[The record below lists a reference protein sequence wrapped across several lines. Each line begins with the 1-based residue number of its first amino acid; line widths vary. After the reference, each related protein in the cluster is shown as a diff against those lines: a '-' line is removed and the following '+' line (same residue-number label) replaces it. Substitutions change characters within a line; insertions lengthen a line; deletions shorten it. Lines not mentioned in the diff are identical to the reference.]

1 MRPTSWG
8 SLFGALHQEW
18 ALPQKLGASW
28 ASFDGH
34 KMPLYQADES
44 WGPKLD
50 GTPVRHWDSW
60 VPNTPEF
67 GELRP
72 WTPRPNNIRNYF
84 ENALTKFVTLAFT
97 KAGEDYNIRTTLTNL
112 NAEGIIPNSKKTTT
126 KFSINLSYDI
136 TDKFEFYTIINYE
149 DRHFLNNPDQGYG
162 NLA

>member
-1 MRPTSWG
+1 MVIVV
-8 SLFGALHQEW
+8 
-18 ALPQKLGASW
+18 LPAEYRRKVCTHSQN
-28 ASFDGH
+28 
-34 KMPLYQADES
+34 
-44 WGPKLD
+44 
-50 GTPVRHWDSW
+50 VRQVLSDAFAF
-60 VPNTPEF
+60 T
-67 GELRP
+67 
-72 WTPRPNNIRNYF
+72 I
-84 ENALTKFVTLAFT
+84 TLAKYGSFNSICRFRCT